1 MNKKIKDLFQQATLE
16 EMKEALFF
24 FFFLIYSLLNE
35 KEQQSF
41 FLELFKGEKG
51 KVPSMVYY

>member
-1 MNKKIKDLFQQATLE
+1 MKSRLKRLLKEASLE

-24 FFFLIYSLLNE
+24 LLSQIYALMDE
-35 KEQQSF
+35 KEQQDF
-41 FLELFKGEKG
+41 FLHMFKGEKG